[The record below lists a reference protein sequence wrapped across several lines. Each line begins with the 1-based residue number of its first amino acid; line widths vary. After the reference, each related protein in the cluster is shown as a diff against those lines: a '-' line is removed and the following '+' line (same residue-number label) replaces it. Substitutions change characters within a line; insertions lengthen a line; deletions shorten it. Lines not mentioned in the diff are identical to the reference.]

1 MTDPAPLTEKAKED
15 EKSAWADVLA
25 NGISG
30 WSSFTD
36 TGEAVDRRVEEG
48 EHAESAPRAAEH
60 RSDSGAPGASD
71 PKRGAGDKPS
81 LARQGTSGDLS
92 KKDGAA
98 EAGEGDEKSGD
109 KAGKDAAGGKTK
121 APALDPGWKQYRRD
135 VEWQCRWLELRMKE
149 VGGHIQRYERML
161 RGIEQAKAKA
171 ENSEAKDSEAGA
183 HVKGAAPE
191 TKDDDGAN
199 DEPNET
205 ETDRERSG
213 PFRSD
218 PFVAKN
224 VMKLRRR
231 RDPELSKK
239 PPPPVLAAHPLF
251 DEAENRKRAAAETKA
266 KKGEKARKSQ
276 TTAQRKRARAD
287 AAIARAAREKE
298 AKAKRDAS
306 GADGLDDTGSD
317 SDLSTAALYEQI
329 EVLQQRVTALHARL
343 GQPAPAMAAGG
354 AVAATA
360 ARAAGPTGLGGR
372 LAGQW
377 GSGPL
382 YGNGLPQLKRQPSR
396 RDDFDINNVVGGAP
410 TGAKFVERAQHVD
423 ICTPGVRPAPEYP
436 AAGDAS
442 VDPAGAPKE
451 DDVSSED
458 TSDEA
463 YVRRHTKFEVAERTA
478 RTLPDKKD
486 KRGGEKPAGGGK
498 VVAAAAE
505 DDADSKRARTD
516 GGAEGAEKMDAEPAP
531 GQVDAA
537 ALVG

>member
-1 MTDPAPLTEKAKED
+1 M
-15 EKSAWADVLA
+15 
-25 NGISG
+25 
-30 WSSFTD
+30 
-36 TGEAVDRRVEEG
+36 
-48 EHAESAPRAAEH
+48 
-60 RSDSGAPGASD
+60 
-71 PKRGAGDKPS
+71 
-81 LARQGTSGDLS
+81 
-92 KKDGAA
+92 
-98 EAGEGDEKSGD
+98 
-109 KAGKDAAGGKTK
+109 
-121 APALDPGWKQYRRD
+121 
-135 VEWQCRWLELRMKE
+135 
-149 VGGHIQRYERML
+149 
-161 RGIEQAKAKA
+161 
-171 ENSEAKDSEAGA
+171 
-183 HVKGAAPE
+183 
-191 TKDDDGAN
+191 
-199 DEPNET
+199 
-205 ETDRERSG
+205 
-213 PFRSD
+213 
-218 PFVAKN
+218 
-224 VMKLRRR
+224 
-231 RDPELSKK
+231 
-239 PPPPVLAAHPLF
+239 
-251 DEAENRKRAAAETKA
+251 
-266 KKGEKARKSQ
+266 
-276 TTAQRKRARAD
+276 
-287 AAIARAAREKE
+287 
-298 AKAKRDAS
+298 
-306 GADGLDDTGSD
+306 
-317 SDLSTAALYEQI
+317 STAALYEQI

-396 RDDFDINNVVGGAP
+396 RDDFDINNVVGAAP

-442 VDPAGAPKE
+442 VAPAGAPKE

-486 KRGGEKPAGGGK
+486 KRGGGEKPAGGGK

-505 DDADSKRARTD
+505 DDADSKRARVD
-516 GGAEGAEKMDAEPAP
+516 GGAEGAEKMDAEPAA

>member
-15 EKSAWADVLA
+15 ERSAWANVLA

-60 RSDSGAPGASD
+60 RSDSGVPGASD

-81 LARQGTSGDLS
+81 VPRQGTSGDLS
-92 KKDGAA
+92 KKDGPA
-98 EAGEGDEKSGD
+98 EAGEVDEKSGD
-109 KAGKDAAGGKTK
+109 KAGKAK
-121 APALDPGWKQYRRD
+121 APGLDPGWKQYRRD

-149 VGGHIQRYERML
+149 VGGHIERYERML
-161 RGIEQAKAKA
+161 RGIEQAKAEVAKA
-171 ENSEAKDSEAGA
+171 K
-183 HVKGAAPE
+183 E
-191 TKDDDGAN
+191 TKEMASASVMGAEGDVAERKGDDP
-199 DEPNET
+199 DENAEAPAKGSE
-205 ETDRERSG
+205 
-213 PFRSD
+213 
-218 PFVAKN
+218 PFVAP
-224 VMKLRRR
+224 MKRRR
-231 RDPELSKK
+231 PRDPERAK

-251 DEAENRKRAAAETKA
+251 DEAERRSAKRARDERAPAALTTAGRTRARAAAA
-266 KKGEKARKSQ
+266 
-276 TTAQRKRARAD
+276 
-287 AAIARAAREKE
+287 AAREKE
-298 AKAKRDAS
+298 AQAKRDAALTHLTS
-306 GADGLDDTGSD
+306 THARTDDDGSD

-343 GQPAPAMAAGG
+343 GQPAPAMTTGG

-382 YGNGLPQLKRQPSR
+382 YGNGLPQLKKQPSK
-396 RDDFDINNVVGGAP
+396 RDDFDINNVVGAAP
-410 TGAKFVERAQHVD
+410 AGAKFVERAQHVD

-436 AAGDAS
+436 
-442 VDPAGAPKE
+442 PAGKVASEDAGE
-451 DDVSSED
+451 DDASSED

-463 YVRRHTKFEVAERTA
+463 YVRRHTRLEVAERTA
-478 RTLPDKKD
+478 RTLPGKKD
-486 KRGGEKPAGGGK
+486 KRGGPEKPAGAGGK
-498 VVAAAAE
+498 VAAAAE
-505 DDADSKRARTD
+505 DDADSARPRAD
-516 GGAEGAEKMDAEPAP
+516 GGPQGGPSKMDAEPA
-531 GQVDAA
+531 GLAEVDAS

>member
-1 MTDPAPLTEKAKED
+1 MTDPAPLSEEAKED
-15 EKSAWADVLA
+15 EKSAWANVLA

-60 RSDSGAPGASD
+60 RTDSGAPGASD
-71 PKRGAGDKPS
+71 PKRGAEDKP
-81 LARQGTSGDLS
+81 AVPRQGNSGDLS
-92 KKDGAA
+92 KKDGPA

-109 KAGKDAAGGKTK
+109 RAGKAK

-149 VGGHIQRYERML
+149 VSGHIQRYERML

-171 ENSEAKDSEAGA
+171 AEATESAIATETGSKAAPDERKIDPAEAG
-183 HVKGAAPE
+183 PE
-191 TKDDDGAN
+191 NAGPESASG
-199 DEPNET
+199 
-205 ETDRERSG
+205 RSER
-213 PFRSD
+213 PESD
-218 PFVAKN
+218 PVVAP
-224 VMKLRRR
+224 MKLRRR
-231 RDPELSKK
+231 RDPEHAKY
-239 PPPPVLAAHPLF
+239 PPPVLAAHPLF
-251 DEAENRKRAAAETKA
+251 DEAERLKRAKGKA
-266 KKGEKARKSQ
+266 KSAPRAR
-276 TTAQRKRARAD
+276 TTAQRRLARAD
-287 AAIARAAREKE
+287 AAAARARREKE
-298 AKAKRDAS
+298 LKAKQDAED
-306 GADGLDDTGSD
+306 ARGLDDDGSD

-343 GQPAPAMAAGG
+343 GQPAPAMAEGG

-372 LAGQW
+372 MAGQW

-382 YGNGLPQLKRQPSR
+382 YGNGLPQLKKQPSR
-396 RDDFDINNVVGGAP
+396 RDDFDINNVVGAAP

-423 ICTPGVRPAPEYP
+423 ICTPGVRPVPEWP
-436 AAGDAS
+436 PSGAAA
-442 VDPAGAPKE
+442 AARE
-451 DDVSSED
+451 DDASSED

-478 RTLPDKKD
+478 RAVPGKKV
-486 KRGGEKPAGGGK
+486 KRGGAEKPAGGGGGK
-498 VVAAAAE
+498 VVTVAE

-516 GGAEGAEKMDAEPAP
+516 RGPEGAEKMDAEPAT
-531 GQVDAA
+531 GGLDAT
-537 ALVG
+537 ALAG

>member
-92 KKDGAA
+92 KKDGPA

-109 KAGKDAAGGKTK
+109 KASKDAAGGKTK

-171 ENSEAKDSEAGA
+171 AEAAAKDSEAGS
-183 HVKGAAPE
+183 KGAAPE
-191 TKDDDGAN
+191 TRDDDGAN
-199 DEPNET
+199 DRSN

-213 PFRSD
+213 PGSD
-218 PFVAKN
+218 PLVAKN

-231 RDPELSKK
+231 RDPDLRKK

-251 DEAENRKRAAAETKA
+251 DEAKNRKRAAAETR
-266 KKGEKARKSQ
+266 GEKARQ

-287 AAIARAAREKE
+287 AAAARAAREKE
-298 AKAKRDAS
+298 AKERGDAS
-306 GADGLDDTGSD
+306 LDGLDDTGSD

-396 RDDFDINNVVGGAP
+396 RDDFDINNVVGAAP

-442 VDPAGAPKE
+442 VAPAGAPKE

-486 KRGGEKPAGGGK
+486 KRGGGEKPAGGGK

-516 GGAEGAEKMDAEPAP
+516 GGAEGAEKMDAEPAA